1 MLRAS
6 RRRFLAGLASIS
18 AGSTLKRL
26 VAAPAPSGEDVVSH
40 VKRLAGGWDAALY
53 ARLLGNANAFKEGDG
68 IVGVAAVDE
77 AARLRARELLAR
89 TPLRAID
96 AHLPFADRLSTALE
110 AELDAAARARTAAWT
125 LAELRS
131 FLLTRPES
139 VIKEAM
145 PGLSSDVIACVVRL
159 MSNEELIHVGDTI
172 SNPLPGSSIGGRG
185 CLAARLQP
193 NSPTDHPDDIRWQVF
208 DGWAYGVGDLVLGT
222 NPVSSEPASVSVVSN
237 TLRRILEAFRLE
249 DVMPHCVLAHIDVQA
264 EVDRAAPGSTGVWF
278 QSIAGSDAA
287 NATFDVTL
295 ETMLRHADT
304 RRGRWGLYFET
315 GQGADFTNG
324 HAQGTDMVVH
334 ESRKYGFARLL
345 SQRVARACGGPA
357 WLHLND
363 VAGFIGP
370 EVFRSRDQLVRCCL
384 EDLVMGKLHGL
395 CIGLDV
401 CATLHMDVSLEDLDW
416 CLEQV
421 MPARPAYLMALP
433 TKIDPMLGYLTTG
446 FQDHVRLRRRFGC
459 RGEPRMEAFFERLG
473 VLDGDGQPGPHFG
486 DPGWVHLQYQR
497 AGGDPR
503 PEAEIRA
510 QGRQEMAAV
519 RARGVFLA
527 EGHGRLPEDLEPR
540 LAAAVG
546 SIYADAKQSI
556 WAEFDASFRESQAEG
571 IFLQTESQDRRDY
584 VLHPTTGEQLSAASL
599 AAVTAERER
608 QGGRPDVQLVI
619 SDGLN
624 PLAIMDL
631 AQLEPFLE
639 SLGAELHGLGLR
651 LAQRRMIVTAGRV
664 RAGYRIGEV
673 LFAGASGPRTL
684 LHVVGERPG
693 TGHHTFSVYLT
704 CRAGDAWAK
713 AGSTDHQHT
722 RVVAGIA
729 STALDPS
736 RAAADVSR
744 VLAGE
749 LAAARSLLP

>member
-1 MLRAS
+1 MLRFR
-6 RRRFLAGLASIS
+6 RRRFLAGLASMPAAS
-18 AGSTLKRL
+18 ALAGGTAGPTAAAEDL
-26 VAAPAPSGEDVVSH
+26 VAH
-40 VKRLAGGWDAALY
+40 VKRLSGGWDAALY
-53 ARLLGNANAFKEGDG
+53 ARLLGHANAFKEGDA
-68 IVGVAAVDE
+68 IVGVAAADE
-77 AARLRARELLAR
+77 AARIRARALLAR
-89 TPLRAID
+89 TPLQAID
-96 AHLPFADRLSTALE
+96 AHPPFSDRLSTAL
-110 AELDAAARARTAAWT
+110 AADLDAAARARSAAWT
-125 LAELRS
+125 LADLKT
-131 FLLTRPES
+131 FLLTQPES
-139 VIKEAM
+139 AIKAVM

-159 MSNEELIHVGDTI
+159 MTNEELIRVGDTVF
-172 SNPLPGSSIGGRG
+172 NPLPGSSIGGRG

-208 DGWAYGVGDLVLGT
+208 DGWAYGVGDVVLGT
-222 NPVSSEPASVSVVSN
+222 NPVSSEAASVAAVSD
-237 TLRRILEAFRLE
+237 TLRQILEAFQLA

-287 NATFDVTL
+287 NATFDVSL
-295 ETMLRHADT
+295 DKMLRHADA

-334 ESRKYGFARLL
+334 ESRKYGFTRLL
-345 SQRVARACGGPA
+345 ARRVARARGGPA
-357 WLHLND
+357 WVHVND

-433 TKIDPMLGYLTTG
+433 TKVDPMLGYLTTG
-446 FQDHVRLRRRFGC
+446 FQDHVRLRRKFAC
-459 RGEPRMEAFFERLG
+459 RGEPRMERFFQRLG
-473 VLDGDGQPGPHFG
+473 VLDGAGEPGPHFG
-486 DPGWVHLQYQR
+486 DPGWVHLQFCR
-497 AGGDPR
+497 ARGDDR
-503 PEAEIRA
+503 PEEVIWAEGRA
-510 QGRQEMAAV
+510 EMAAV

-527 EGHGRLPEDLEPR
+527 EAHGRLPEDLEPR
-540 LAAAVG
+540 LATTIG
-546 SIYADAKQSI
+546 TIYADAKQSI
-556 WAEFDASFRESQAEG
+556 WAEFDAAFRESQAG
-571 IFLQTESQDRRDY
+571 SILVQTESQDRRDY
-584 VLHPTTGEQLSAASL
+584 ILHPTTGEQLTAASL
-599 AAVTAERER
+599 AAVVAERER
-608 QGGRPDVQLVI
+608 QAGGSDVQIVI

-631 AQLEPFLE
+631 AQLEPFLR
-639 SLGAELHGLGLR
+639 SLDAGLR
-651 LAQRRMIVTAGRV
+651 AADHRPAARRIVVTAGRV
-664 RAGYRIGEV
+664 RAGYRIGET
-673 LFAGASGPRTL
+673 LFAGSSGPRAI

-693 TGHHTFSVYLT
+693 TGHRTFSVYLT
-704 CRAGDAWAK
+704 CRDGAAWGE

-729 STALDPS
+729 TTALAPR
-736 RAAADVSR
+736 RAAQDVCR
-744 VLAGE
+744 L
-749 LAAARSLLP
+749 LAAEFGPRPAPE